1 MPRVD
6 GRAADEL
13 RPCRITRHYIKH
25 AEGSCLIEMG
35 DTRVVCTATVEERV
49 PMWRKGQGA
58 GWVTAEYGMIPRS
71 CKERNQREASRG
83 GPGGRTFE
91 IQRLVGRALRSVVD
105 LEAMGERTIWLDCD
119 VIQADGGTRTASV
132 TGAFVALWDAF
143 GWMVENRMLDRR
155 PVTQYLAAVSVGIV
169 SGAELLD
176 LCYEEDCLAQVDL
189 NLVMTADGKI
199 VEVQGTAEAAPFG
212 KDRLFK
218 MLELGERGIRQLV
231 SIQKKALEGA

>member
-13 RPCRITRHYIKH
+13 RPCRITRNYIKH

-49 PMWRKGQGA
+49 PLWRKGQGA

-143 GWMVENRMLDRR
+143 GWMVENRMLERR
-155 PVTQYLAAVSVGIV
+155 PITQYLAAVSVGIV
-169 SGAELLD
+169 SGTELLD

-218 MLELGERGIRQLV
+218 MLDLGERGIRQLMA
-231 SIQKKALEGA
+231 IQKKALEGA

>member
-1 MPRVD
+1 MPRID

-13 RPCRITRHYIKH
+13 RPCRLTRNYIKH

-35 DTRVVCTATVEERV
+35 DTRVVCTASVEDRV
-49 PMWRKGQGA
+49 PMWRKGSGA

-71 CKERNQREASRG
+71 CKERNAREAARG
-83 GPGGRTFE
+83 SQGGRTLE
-91 IQRLVGRALRSVVD
+91 IQRLVGRALRSVVN

-132 TGAFVALWDAF
+132 TGAFVALCDAF
-143 GWMVENRMLDRR
+143 DWMVRQKSLERR
-155 PVTQYLAAVSVGIV
+155 PITQYLAAVSVGIV
-169 SGAELLD
+169 SGTELLD
-176 LCYEEDCLAQVDL
+176 LCYEEDCMAQVDM

-199 VEVQGTAEAAPFG
+199 VEIQGTAEAAPFG

-218 MLELGERGIRQLV
+218 MLDVGERGIRQLI
-231 SIQKKALEGA
+231 SHQKAALEGA

>member
-1 MPRVD
+1 VD

-13 RPCRITRHYIKH
+13 RPCRITRNYIKH

-49 PMWRKGQGA
+49 PLWRKGQGA

-91 IQRLVGRALRSVVD
+91 IQRLVGRALRSVVN

-143 GWMVENRMLDRR
+143 GWMMENRMLERR
-155 PVTQYLAAVSVGIV
+155 PITQYLAAVSVGIV
-169 SGAELLD
+169 SGTELLD

-218 MLELGERGIRQLV
+218 MLDLGERGIRQLMA
-231 SIQKKALEGA
+231 IQKRALEGN

>member
-6 GRAADEL
+6 GRTADEL
-13 RPCRITRHYIKH
+13 RPCRITRNYIKH

-49 PMWRKGQGA
+49 PLWRKGQGA

-143 GWMVENRMLDRR
+143 GWMVENRMLERR
-155 PVTQYLAAVSVGIV
+155 PITQYLAAVSVGIV
-169 SGAELLD
+169 SGTELLD

-218 MLELGERGIRQLV
+218 MLDLGERGIRQLMA
-231 SIQKKALEGA
+231 IQKKALEGA

>member
-13 RPCRITRHYIKH
+13 RPCRITRNYIKH

-49 PMWRKGQGA
+49 PLWRKGQGA

-143 GWMVENRMLDRR
+143 GWMVENRMLERR

-169 SGAELLD
+169 SGTELLD

-218 MLELGERGIRQLV
+218 MLDLGERGIRQLMA
-231 SIQKKALEGA
+231 IQKKALEGS

>member
-13 RPCRITRHYIKH
+13 RPCRITRNYIKH

-49 PMWRKGQGA
+49 PLWRKGQGA

-91 IQRLVGRALRSVVD
+91 IQRLVGRALRSVVN

-143 GWMVENRMLDRR
+143 GWMMENRMLERR
-155 PVTQYLAAVSVGIV
+155 PITQYLAAVSVGIV
-169 SGAELLD
+169 SGTELLD

-218 MLELGERGIRQLV
+218 MLDLGERGIRQLMA
-231 SIQKKALEGA
+231 IQKRALEGN

>member
-13 RPCRITRHYIKH
+13 RPCRITRNYIKH

-49 PMWRKGQGA
+49 PLWRKGQGA

-83 GPGGRTFE
+83 GPAGRTFE

-143 GWMVENRMLDRR
+143 GWMVENRMLERR
-155 PVTQYLAAVSVGIV
+155 PITQYLAAVSVGIV
-169 SGAELLD
+169 SGTELLD

-218 MLELGERGIRQLV
+218 MLDLGERGIRQLMA
-231 SIQKKALEGA
+231 IQKKALEGS

>member
-13 RPCRITRHYIKH
+13 RPCRITRNYIKH

-49 PMWRKGQGA
+49 PLWRKGQGA

-143 GWMVENRMLDRR
+143 GWMVENRMLERR
-155 PVTQYLAAVSVGIV
+155 PITQYLAAVSVGIV
-169 SGAELLD
+169 SGTELLD

-218 MLELGERGIRQLV
+218 MLDLGERGIRQLMT
-231 SIQKKALEGA
+231 IQKKALEGA